1 MTVLFGTKNAHLY
14 ICSAFIRYKY
24 NRYKNEIKI

>member
-24 NRYKNEIKI
+24 DKYKKTK